1 MMCGWLSCWNH
12 YICYMKTI
20 TLVVSD
26 PTAEKLE
33 RMSDSEK
40 KSIAESLDILVGRKR
55 SMEEIMKDAS
65 EQARKNGLTPELLE
79 QLINQK

>member
-1 MMCGWLSCWNH
+1 
-12 YICYMKTI
+12 MKTI

-40 KSIAESLDILVGRKR
+40 KSIGESLDILVGRKR

-65 EQARKNGLTPELLE
+65 EQARKNRLTPELLE

>member
-1 MMCGWLSCWNH
+1 
-12 YICYMKTI
+12 MKTI

-40 KSIAESLDILVGRKR
+40 KAIVESLDILVGRKR
-55 SMEEIMKDAS
+55 SIEEIMKEAS
-65 EQARKNGLTPELLE
+65 EQARKNGLTPEILE
-79 QLINQK
+79 QLLNQK

>member
-1 MMCGWLSCWNH
+1 
-12 YICYMKTI
+12 MKTI

-65 EQARKNGLTPELLE
+65 EQARKNGRTY
-79 QLINQK
+79 QI

>member
-1 MMCGWLSCWNH
+1 
-12 YICYMKTI
+12 
-20 TLVVSD
+20 
-26 PTAEKLE
+26 
-33 RMSDSEK
+33 MSDSEK

-65 EQARKNGLTPELLE
+65 EQARKNGLTTQLLE

>member
-1 MMCGWLSCWNH
+1 
-12 YICYMKTI
+12 MKTI

>member
-1 MMCGWLSCWNH
+1 
-12 YICYMKTI
+12 MKTI

-65 EQARKNGLTPELLE
+65 EQARKNGLTTQLLE